1 MISHGCMTRSSS
13 QNAFPKSNG
22 TSTHFAPE
30 TIINKR
36 VLDYKKHLKFSFG
49 DFGQASFVVKSKSN
63 NNMARTI
70 DAIYLRPAL
79 SLQEGHD
86 VMDLATGKVVTR
98 PKWTPCRMIKQVIK
112 QVEDLAAAQG
122 ITSLKFY
129 NRKREHMIPTP
140 NDLLEGV
147 GGDKIL
153 KI

>member
-1 MISHGCMTRSSS
+1 MT
-13 QNAFPKSNG
+13 
-22 TSTHFAPE
+22 
-30 TIINKR
+30 
-36 VLDYKKHLKFSFG
+36 
-49 DFGQASFVVKSKSN
+49 
-63 NNMARTI
+63 
-70 DAIYLRPAL
+70 
-79 SLQEGHD
+79 
-86 VMDLATGKVVTR
+86 
-98 PKWTPCRMIKQVIK
+98 KQVIK